1 MKTIRA
7 ACWRF
12 LGLLR
17 KTRRDAEMAEEI
29 QEHVEASTE
38 RKVAAG
44 MSPGEARQAAL
55 REFGGVEQWKERA
68 REERV
73 WLWPDQLRQDLRF
86 GLRMLRRNPGFSALA
101 ILCLTLGIGT
111 NAAVFSWI
119 EGILFHPY
127 PAVVHEGRMFTL
139 AGTTRGVSG
148 FNQLSYRDCV
158 DLQKNST
165 LIESLI
171 VDQLVATTLSIGD
184 RAERAIEGL
193 VTELLRCFRGS
204 TIPGSRVR
212 SGRRRRTQRASRRG
226 DQL

>member
-55 REFGGVEQWKERA
+55 REFGGVEQWKRA
-68 REERV
+68 CARRTRLALAGPAPARSALRV
-73 WLWPDQLRQDLRF
+73 ADAATQPR
-86 GLRMLRRNPGFSALA
+86 FSALA

-139 AGTTRGVSG
+139 AVMMRGAFQGSINFRIRTV
-148 FNQLSYRDCV
+148 
-158 DLQKNST
+158 
-165 LIESLI
+165 LI
-171 VDQLVATTLSIGD
+171 
-184 RAERAIEGL
+184 
-193 VTELLRCFRGS
+193 CK
-204 TIPGSRVR
+204 
-212 SGRRRRTQRASRRG
+212 RTAR
-226 DQL
+226 